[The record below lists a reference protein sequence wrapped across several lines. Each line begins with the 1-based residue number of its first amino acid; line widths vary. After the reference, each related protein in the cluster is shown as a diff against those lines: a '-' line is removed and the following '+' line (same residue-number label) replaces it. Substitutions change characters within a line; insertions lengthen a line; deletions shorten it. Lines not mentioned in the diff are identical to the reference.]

1 MLNKRLDHK
10 HLFYCEVVKLI
21 SWKFDLQKI
30 DTCQCQ
36 TRECNNPPPQHGG
49 ESCTGTRVR
58 VTNCTVHGGWTAWS
72 AWSACSQT
80 CGFAMKTRRRTCT
93 NPAPAFGGR
102 VCVGHDHDDIM
113 CIDLPPCPVPAKAT
127 PPPQIGQWST
137 WGPWH
142 ACSKPCNGGEYPP
155 STLIIPMQSPKNI

>member
-1 MLNKRLDHK
+1 MFLIIYANLPMQWSFHYISS
-10 HLFYCEVVKLI
+10 LFSSLVLHNRESFL
-21 SWKFDLQKI
+21 SFLQVL

-36 TRECNNPPPQHGG
+36 TRDCNNPPPQHGG
-49 ESCTGTRVR
+49 ATCSGARVR

-102 VCVGHDHDDIM
+102 VCVGHDHDDIV
-113 CIDLPPCPVPAKAT
+113 CIDLPPCPTPAKVA
-127 PPPQIGQWST
+127 PPPQQTIGQWSSWGT
-137 WGPWH
+137 WN
-142 ACSKPCNGGEYPP
+142 ACSRPCNGG
-155 STLIIPMQSPKNI
+155 KR